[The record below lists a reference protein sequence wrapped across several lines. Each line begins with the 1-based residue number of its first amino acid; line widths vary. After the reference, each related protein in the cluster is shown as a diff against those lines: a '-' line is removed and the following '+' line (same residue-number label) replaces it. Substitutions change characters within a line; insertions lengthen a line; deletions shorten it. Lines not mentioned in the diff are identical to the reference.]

1 MDRVATMAEEVCIM
15 LHMADG
21 KVCIQIIELFKGDF
35 ILALTRSLLRPAEV
49 CALLVGSSC
58 GHFDIY
64 SDWNVSLPNVPKP
77 PVVPPTPPKPGSPQ
91 NRVLFL
97 TDIHWDH
104 DYAEGSNPDCKD
116 PLCCRNVTGHPHR
129 HHRGA
134 GRWGSYSK
142 CDLPFRTVES
152 LLSHLAESGP
162 WDWVYW
168 TGDIPAHNVWAQTR
182 AQQLLELSTISQLI
196 HKYLGDVPVYPAVGN
211 HESTPVNSFP
221 PPFIR
226 GNHSSAWLYDR
237 MAEEWGAW
245 LPAEAQDTIRIGGF
259 YTVKVQSG
267 LRLVSL
273 NMNFCAK
280 ENFWLL
286 INATDPAGQ
295 LQWLINIL
303 QESENKGEKRQDCPY
318 PEPERKELP
327 LSLEPEG
334 EAPLSLEPEGE
345 APLSLEPEGEA
356 PLSLE
361 PEGEAPLSLEPEGE
375 APLSLEPEG
384 EAPLSLEP
392 EGEAPL
398 SLEPEGEAPLS
409 LEPEGEA
416 PLSLEP
422 EGEAPLSLEPE
433 GEAPLSLEP
442 EGEAPLSLEPE
453 GEAPLSLEPEG
464 EAPLSLEP
472 EGEAPL
478 SLEPEG
484 EAPLSLEPEGE
495 APLSLEPEGEAPL
508 SLEPEGEAPLS
519 LEPEGEAPLP
529 LEPEGEYTS
538 ISRISTS
545 RSGPLAR
552 APRRHAV
559 ASGPRVAGPDS
570 LVTVPTGT
578 SLPVI
583 RMTCGDVKPGRD
595 RQ

>member
-1 MDRVATMAEEVCIM
+1 MHISTVLCVVFLQHHLATGFPVPGSDHGHLIEIGDAVTSLRAQFGWRNLTCPLCKTVFTAIDIALQNEANMDRVATMAEEVCIR
-15 LHMADG
+15 LHLADG

-35 ILALTRSLLRPAEV
+35 ISALMRSLLRPDEV

-97 TDIHWDH
+97 TDIHWDR

-303 QESENKGEKRQDCPY
+303 QESESKGEKVHIIGHIPPGLCLKSWSWNYYRIVNRYEGTIAGQFFGHTHLDEFQMFYDEETLSRPVSVAFIAPSVTTYVNLNPGYRVYKLDGDYPGTSHLVVDHETYILNLTEVNKNIVPPRWTLLYRAQEDYGLKSALPADWDGLIRSFLQDDRAFQHFWY
-318 PEPERKELP
+318 LNHKGHISEPCHDSCKTAALCFLRT
-327 LSLEPEG
+327 G
-334 EAPLSLEPEGE
+334 
-345 APLSLEPEGEA
+345 
-356 PLSLE
+356 
-361 PEGEAPLSLEPEGE
+361 
-375 APLSLEPEG
+375 
-384 EAPLSLEP
+384 
-392 EGEAPL
+392 
-398 SLEPEGEAPLS
+398 
-409 LEPEGEA
+409 
-416 PLSLEP
+416 
-422 EGEAPLSLEPE
+422 
-433 GEAPLSLEP
+433 
-442 EGEAPLSLEPE
+442 
-453 GEAPLSLEPEG
+453 
-464 EAPLSLEP
+464 
-472 EGEAPL
+472 
-478 SLEPEG
+478 
-484 EAPLSLEPEGE
+484 
-495 APLSLEPEGEAPL
+495 
-508 SLEPEGEAPLS
+508 
-519 LEPEGEAPLP
+519 
-529 LEPEGEYTS
+529 
-538 ISRISTS
+538 
-545 RSGPLAR
+545 RSGDPQLCKSLTSAHFIEIAEIWRHR
-552 APRRHAV
+552 A
-559 ASGPRVAGPDS
+559 
-570 LVTVPTGT
+570 
-578 SLPVI
+578 
-583 RMTCGDVKPGRD
+583 MC
-595 RQ
+595 